1 MSNGGRKAVKN
12 IQTNFTLYDI
22 VGILEHAMQV
32 KNPELFSLIE
42 TIAQHYQTNISNRFT
57 RRALSTMTLDAGSWG
72 LIEQLT
78 EKVENYRY
86 QGYHLDELYVQI
98 LALARFIYQAR
109 RQVAP
114 NLRFIATSGRE
125 RISESDRVFRDMAVN
140 NFGSNLKILADYVN
154 DLYLKAVDLDKEAS
168 GGKPASFSKIPELK
182 ELGRYLVE

>member
-1 MSNGGRKAVKN
+1 
-12 IQTNFTLYDI
+12 
-22 VGILEHAMQV
+22 MQV

-42 TIAQHYQTNISNRFT
+42 TIAQHYQTNIANRFT

-86 QGYHLDELYVQI
+86 QGYHLDELYIQI

-114 NLRFIATSGRE
+114 NLKFMAASTHGLAK
-125 RISESDRVFRDMAVN
+125 ISDSDRVFRDMAVN
-140 NFGSNLKILADYVN
+140 NFSSNLKILADYVN
-154 DLYLKAVDLDKEAS
+154 DLYLKAVSLDKEAS
-168 GGKPASFSKIPELK
+168 GGKQPAFSKIPELK